1 METIKKTKNFKTVYS
16 KGRQAVNAYFVLY
29 AMPNN
34 THATCIGITV
44 SKKVGNAVTRNKI
57 RRLVKESFRLMGAD
71 IVLGYDIVIVARK
84 AVSELPKEGR
94 FRKVD
99 KSLTS
104 LLARLKLLKTGETS
118 G

>member
-1 METIKKTKNFKTVYS
+1 METIKKTKNFKIVYS

-34 THATCIGITV
+34 KGATHIGITV

-57 RRLVKESFRLMGAD
+57 RRLVKESFRLMGAR
-71 IVLGYDIVIVARK
+71 VVSGYDIVIVARR
-84 AVSELPKEGR
+84 AVSALPKEGR

-104 LLARLKLLKTGETS
+104 LLTRLNLVNTGEN
-118 G
+118 